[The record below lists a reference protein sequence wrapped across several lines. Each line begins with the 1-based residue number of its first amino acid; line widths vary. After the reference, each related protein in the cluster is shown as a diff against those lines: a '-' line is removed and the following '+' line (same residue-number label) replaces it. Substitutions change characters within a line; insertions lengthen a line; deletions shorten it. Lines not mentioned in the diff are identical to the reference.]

1 MNAVYT
7 SELERVEADNKL
19 LRELVRLLERDLA
32 DARKM
37 AAACADL
44 VDKLRLEMEG
54 MTPRLSPRD
63 D

>member
-1 MNAVYT
+1 MSAVYT
-7 SELERVEADNKL
+7 SELERVEAENHH
-19 LRELVRLLERDLA
+19 LRLHIELLERQLT